1 MNTQIK
7 TLSNAV
13 ACADQS
19 CGELILKPETAG
31 EYAHNAE
38 IVSGLREQVA
48 AITAMIKA
56 MSTGVDIAPPASFIG
71 SVLWNRHD
79 VGWWPNWI
87 PFDERGPVTEIHDAS
102 ELLRDAGVVA
112 PIDGLVY
119 CVCKLPTC
127 TIGICV
133 FGDTG
138 YEFQIPFMST
148 GVDIAPLPDPP
159 SEIYVPLSSLSADE
173 FITLVRAGKVQVET
187 PDGDTNNAM
196 IDRAGEGWAH
206 IGWNYELIEDGEW
219 DAYHDY
225 TAIDKLTTL
234 QQDGNKVFANGA
246 TFIIEQ
252 P

>member
-1 MNTQIK
+1 MNKRRSYPQSCSVQTKKYNKMNTQIK

-13 ACADQS
+13 ARADQS

-87 PFDERGPVTEIHDAS
+87 PIDERGPVTEIHDAS
-102 ELLRDAGVVA
+102 ELLQDAGVVA

-148 GVDIAPLPDPP
+148 GVDIAPPALPDPP
-159 SEIYVPLSSLSADE
+159 SEIWVSADL
-173 FITLVRAGKVQVET
+173 IPT
-187 PDGDTNNAM
+187 PT
-196 IDRAGEGWAH
+196 
-206 IGWNYELIEDGEW
+206 
-219 DAYHDY
+219 
-225 TAIDKLTTL
+225 
-234 QQDGNKVFANGA
+234 
-246 TFIIEQ
+246 Q